1 MDGIICQ
8 KQTTKQISASD
19 KNKTKTLLQETKVVV
34 NKSNALSLKQIKTE
48 SYS

>member
-19 KNKTKTLLQETKVVV
+19 KNKDSTTV
-34 NKSNALSLKQIKTE
+34 NKSCCR
-48 SYS
+48 